1 MALLLKA
8 TERHGNVAIGSALC
22 DRTSAAV
29 MIGPSTVRQKWMGR
43 LIEGWPA
50 SSGRVLVLGCGAGVP
65 VACDLTTRG
74 HAVVGVDG
82 SAQQVVRA
90 RRDVPSAVFLE
101 ADMCV

>member
-1 MALLLKA
+1 MTDNEAGLVDGEQGRRIRARDRRLM
-8 TERHGNVAIGSALC
+8 RPFIGAH
-22 DRTSAAV
+22 RR
-29 MIGPSTVRQKWMGR
+29 IIQ
-43 LIEGWPA
+43 A

-90 RRDVPSAVFLE
+90 RRDVPNAVFLE